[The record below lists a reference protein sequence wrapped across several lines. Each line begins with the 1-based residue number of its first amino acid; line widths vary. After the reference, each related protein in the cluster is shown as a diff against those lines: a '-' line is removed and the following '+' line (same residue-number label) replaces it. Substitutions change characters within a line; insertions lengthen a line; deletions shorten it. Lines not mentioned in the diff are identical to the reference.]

1 MNRYLLLIMGLL
13 VSFAANAQKVKNVI
27 VMIPD
32 GCSLAAVST
41 ARWTQWCSNPDKEH
55 LNIDP
60 YLCGTVRTSCSN
72 APIGDSAPTTSCYMT
87 GYLGL
92 AGWVSTYPT
101 ANPKDDIYPLDAS
114 REYQPLATVMEAAKQ
129 MYGKSTGLVFTCE
142 FPHATPADCS
152 SHSYNRKKYEW
163 IAPQQV
169 HNDINVVI
177 GGGTNYLSE
186 ECERYLKAK
195 GWGVFRDNID
205 GMRNYEG
212 NNMWS
217 LFCPGS
223 MPYELDRDS
232 LKYPSLAEMTDIAIK
247 KLDSDED
254 GFFLMVEGS
263 QVDYAAHHNDPASI
277 VAEFLAFDEAFKVA
291 LEFAR
296 KDGNTAVVIVP
307 DHSNSG
313 LSIGRRD
320 LGNYSGTPKS
330 ELFGNL
336 LNYHASCEKIAREL
350 NSAPFED
357 VQDIFKKWC
366 GFTLKDKELEA
377 LKNNFEYTGSPIAKE
392 DRKPVREYN
401 FQLARMVAQF
411 MTDRTGLAFTT
422 NGHTGEDVFL
432 AAYHPDKSM
441 RPNGMLTNVE
451 LNHYLC
457 SLLGMNHDQLDELSN
472 QNFVPHTE
480 VFAGMKYEIRQGR
493 PVTQSK
499 LTDPVLIVKGKKAT
513 LTVSPNTN
521 QVKVG
526 RKVLDLNSVVV
537 YVDRNNTFYVPRQLR
552 EMCE

>member
-1 MNRYLLLIMGLL
+1 MTLGL
-13 VSFAANAQKVKNVI
+13 FAVISVNAQKVKNVI

-32 GCSLAAVST
+32 GCSIAAVST
-41 ARWTQWCSNPDKEH
+41 ARWTQWNNDPAKEH

-60 YLCGTVRTSCSN
+60 YLCGTVRTTCSN

-101 ANPKDDIYPLDAS
+101 ANPKNDIYPLDAS
-114 REYQPLATVMEAAKQ
+114 KEYQPLTTVLEAAKQ
-129 MYGKSTGLVFTCE
+129 LYGKSTGLVFTCE

-163 IAPQQV
+163 IAPQQA

-177 GGGTNYLSE
+177 GGGTNYLSDE
-186 ECERYLKAK
+186 SERYLREK
-195 GWGVFRDNID
+195 GWGVFRDNIE
-205 GMRNYEG
+205 GMRRFEG

-217 LFCPGS
+217 LFCSGS

-232 LKYPSLAEMTDIAIK
+232 QKYPSLAEMTDIAIS
-247 KLDSDED
+247 KLNTDED

-263 QVDYAAHHNDPASI
+263 QVDYAAHNNDPASL
-277 VAEFLAFDEAFKVA
+277 VAEFLAFDEACKVA
-291 LEFAR
+291 LDFAKR
-296 KDGNTAVVIVP
+296 DGNTAVVIVP
-307 DHSNSG
+307 DHGNSG

-320 LGNYSGTPKS
+320 LGNYAGTPMDG
-330 ELFGNL
+330 LFGNL
-336 LNYHASCEKIAREL
+336 KNYHASCEKIAREL
-350 NSAPFED
+350 NAAPFEE
-357 VQDIFKKWC
+357 VQDIFRKWC
-366 GFTLKDKELEA
+366 GFTLKDREMDA
-377 LKNNFEYTGSPIAKE
+377 LKNNLEYVSSPIAKE

-401 FQLARMVAQF
+401 FQLSRMVAQF

-432 AAYHPDKSM
+432 AAYHPDQSK
-441 RPNGMLTNVE
+441 RPYGMLTNVE

-457 SLLGMNHDQLDELSN
+457 SLLGIDHSRLDELTAR
-472 QNFVPHTE
+472 NFVPHTE
-480 VFAGMKYEIRQGR
+480 VFDGMKYEIRPGKQ
-493 PVTQSK
+493 VTKSK
-499 LTDPVLIVKGKKAT
+499 VTDPVLVVKGSKAT
-513 LTVSPNTN
+513 LTINPFTN

-526 RKVLDLNSVVV
+526 RKTVDLNSVIV
-537 YVDRNNTFYVPRQLR
+537 YVDKNNTFYVPRQLR